1 MLLHMSPVKPLRTR
15 PTRGEVRDRIL
26 DAASKVFAAE
36 GFAGATIDAI
46 GQTAGFTKGAVYSN
60 FESKDELFLALVDRE
75 FELRGEQIAIALDRS
90 DGDTAAAARE
100 VSRSVL
106 DSVRDHSD
114 YYVLLVEYWLR
125 AQRDPQLRE
134 RLIERR
140 RAAADQA
147 LHIVESTDTVPGT
160 GGWPTSPSSSSPST
174 WASRWKRCCVRE
186 PSTPS
191 CSRNSSPHCWN
202 RFRFP
207 AIRESHTMDAKEVPD
222 DIAPAITAAGLG
234 STVST
239 GRCSRGRPGPDAGV
253 SRHSDARRSGSDN
266 AVADARGTIQG
277 QSRLAERARR
287 NDAARDP
294 PALLDRSL
302 RRHR

>member
-1 MLLHMSPVKPLRTR
+1 MLLHMSPVKPRRTR
-15 PTRGEVRDRIL
+15 PTRDEVRDRIL

-46 GQTAGFTKGAVYSN
+46 GQAAGFTKGAVYSN
-60 FESKDELFLALVDRE
+60 FESKDELFLALLDRE
-75 FELRGEQIAIALDRS
+75 FEQRGEQIAIALDRS

-147 LHIVESTDTVPGT
+147 LHIVESTDTVPGDRRLT
-160 GGWPTSPSSSSPST
+160 
-174 WASRWKRCCVRE
+174 
-186 PSTPS
+186 
-191 CSRNSSPHCWN
+191 
-202 RFRFP
+202 
-207 AIRESHTMDAKEVPD
+207 
-222 DIAPAITAAGLG
+222 DIAQLVVTLNLG
-234 STVST
+234 VAMEEVL
-239 GRCSRGRPGPDAGV
+239 RPGTINPDL
-253 SRHSDARRSGSDN
+253 
-266 AVADARGTIQG
+266 
-277 QSRLAERARR
+277 LAQLVT
-287 NDAARDP
+287 
-294 PALLDRSL
+294 ALLDSIPVSGE
-302 RRHR
+302 

>member
-1 MLLHMSPVKPLRTR
+1 MSPVKPLRTR

-46 GQTAGFTKGAVYSN
+46 GQAAGFTKGAVYSN
-60 FESKDELFLALVDRE
+60 FESKDELFLALLDRE

-90 DGDTAAAARE
+90 DGDSGAAARE

-147 LHIVESTDTVPGT
+147 LDIVESTDTVPGDRRLADVAQLVVT
-160 GGWPTSPSSSSPST
+160 LNLGV
-174 WASRWKRCCVRE
+174 AME
-186 PSTPS
+186 
-191 CSRNSSPHCWN
+191 
-202 RFRFP
+202 
-207 AIRESHTMDAKEVPD
+207 EVLRPGTINPD
-222 DIAPAITAAGLG
+222 LLAQLITA
-234 STVST
+234 
-239 GRCSRGRPGPDAGV
+239 
-253 SRHSDARRSGSDN
+253 
-266 AVADARGTIQG
+266 
-277 QSRLAERARR
+277 
-287 NDAARDP
+287 
-294 PALLDRSL
+294 LLESIPV
-302 RRHR
+302 

>member
-1 MLLHMSPVKPLRTR
+1 MLLGMSPVKPLRSR

-26 DAASKVFAAE
+26 DAAAKVFAAE

-46 GQTAGFTKGAVYSN
+46 GQAAGFTKGAVYSN
-60 FESKDELFLALVDRE
+60 FESKDELFLALLDRE

-90 DGDTAAAARE
+90 AGDTTAAARE

-147 LHIVESTDTVPGT
+147 LHIVESTDTVPGDRRLT
-160 GGWPTSPSSSSPST
+160 
-174 WASRWKRCCVRE
+174 
-186 PSTPS
+186 
-191 CSRNSSPHCWN
+191 
-202 RFRFP
+202 
-207 AIRESHTMDAKEVPD
+207 
-222 DIAPAITAAGLG
+222 DIAQLVVTLNLGVAMEEVLRPGTINPDLLAQLITA
-234 STVST
+234 
-239 GRCSRGRPGPDAGV
+239 
-253 SRHSDARRSGSDN
+253 
-266 AVADARGTIQG
+266 
-277 QSRLAERARR
+277 
-287 NDAARDP
+287 
-294 PALLDRSL
+294 LLESMPV
-302 RRHR
+302 

>member
-1 MLLHMSPVKPLRTR
+1 MSPVKPLRTR

-46 GQTAGFTKGAVYSN
+46 GQAAGFTKGAVYSN
-60 FESKDELFLALVDRE
+60 FESKDELFLALLDRE

-147 LHIVESTDTVPGT
+147 LHIVESTDTVPGDRRLT
-160 GGWPTSPSSSSPST
+160 
-174 WASRWKRCCVRE
+174 
-186 PSTPS
+186 
-191 CSRNSSPHCWN
+191 
-202 RFRFP
+202 
-207 AIRESHTMDAKEVPD
+207 
-222 DIAPAITAAGLG
+222 DIAQLVVTLNLGVAMEEVLRPGTINPDLLARLITA
-234 STVST
+234 
-239 GRCSRGRPGPDAGV
+239 
-253 SRHSDARRSGSDN
+253 
-266 AVADARGTIQG
+266 
-277 QSRLAERARR
+277 
-287 NDAARDP
+287 
-294 PALLDRSL
+294 LLESIPV
-302 RRHR
+302 

>member
-46 GQTAGFTKGAVYSN
+46 GQAAGFTKGAVYSN
-60 FESKDELFLALVDRE
+60 FESKDELFLALLGRE

-90 DGDTAAAARE
+90 DGDSGAAARE

-147 LHIVESTDTVPGT
+147 LDIVESTDTVPGDRRLT
-160 GGWPTSPSSSSPST
+160 DVAQLVVTLNLGV
-174 WASRWKRCCVRE
+174 AME
-186 PSTPS
+186 
-191 CSRNSSPHCWN
+191 
-202 RFRFP
+202 
-207 AIRESHTMDAKEVPD
+207 EVLRPGTINPD
-222 DIAPAITAAGLG
+222 LLAQLITA
-234 STVST
+234 
-239 GRCSRGRPGPDAGV
+239 
-253 SRHSDARRSGSDN
+253 
-266 AVADARGTIQG
+266 
-277 QSRLAERARR
+277 
-287 NDAARDP
+287 
-294 PALLDRSL
+294 LLESIPV
-302 RRHR
+302 

>member
-1 MLLHMSPVKPLRTR
+1 MLLHMSPVKPLRSR

-46 GQTAGFTKGAVYSN
+46 GQAAGFTKGAVYSN
-60 FESKDELFLALVDRE
+60 FESKDELFLALLDRE

-90 DGDTAAAARE
+90 DGDRAAAARE

-106 DSVRDHSD
+106 DSVREHSD

-147 LHIVESTDTVPGT
+147 LHIVESTDTVPGDRRLT
-160 GGWPTSPSSSSPST
+160 
-174 WASRWKRCCVRE
+174 
-186 PSTPS
+186 
-191 CSRNSSPHCWN
+191 
-202 RFRFP
+202 
-207 AIRESHTMDAKEVPD
+207 
-222 DIAPAITAAGLG
+222 DIAQLVVTINLGVAMEEVLRPGTINPDLLAQLITA
-234 STVST
+234 
-239 GRCSRGRPGPDAGV
+239 
-253 SRHSDARRSGSDN
+253 
-266 AVADARGTIQG
+266 
-277 QSRLAERARR
+277 
-287 NDAARDP
+287 
-294 PALLDRSL
+294 LLESIPV
-302 RRHR
+302 

>member
-1 MLLHMSPVKPLRTR
+1 MLLGMSPVKPLRSR

-26 DAASKVFAAE
+26 DAAAKVFAAE

-46 GQTAGFTKGAVYSN
+46 GQAAGFTKGAVYSN
-60 FESKDELFLALVDRE
+60 FESKDELFLALLDRE

-90 DGDTAAAARE
+90 AGDTTAAARE

-147 LHIVESTDTVPGT
+147 LHIVESTDTVPGDRRLT
-160 GGWPTSPSSSSPST
+160 
-174 WASRWKRCCVRE
+174 
-186 PSTPS
+186 
-191 CSRNSSPHCWN
+191 
-202 RFRFP
+202 
-207 AIRESHTMDAKEVPD
+207 
-222 DIAPAITAAGLG
+222 DIAQLVVTLNLGVAMEEVLRPGTINPDLLAQLITA
-234 STVST
+234 
-239 GRCSRGRPGPDAGV
+239 
-253 SRHSDARRSGSDN
+253 
-266 AVADARGTIQG
+266 
-277 QSRLAERARR
+277 
-287 NDAARDP
+287 
-294 PALLDRSL
+294 LLESIPV
-302 RRHR
+302 

>member
-46 GQTAGFTKGAVYSN
+46 GQAAGFTKGAVYSN
-60 FESKDELFLALVDRE
+60 FESKDELFLALLDRE

-90 DGDTAAAARE
+90 DGDSGAAARE

-147 LHIVESTDTVPGT
+147 LDIVESTDTVPGDRRLADVAQLVVT
-160 GGWPTSPSSSSPST
+160 LNLGV
-174 WASRWKRCCVRE
+174 AME
-186 PSTPS
+186 
-191 CSRNSSPHCWN
+191 
-202 RFRFP
+202 
-207 AIRESHTMDAKEVPD
+207 EVLRPGTINPD
-222 DIAPAITAAGLG
+222 LLAQLITA
-234 STVST
+234 
-239 GRCSRGRPGPDAGV
+239 
-253 SRHSDARRSGSDN
+253 
-266 AVADARGTIQG
+266 
-277 QSRLAERARR
+277 
-287 NDAARDP
+287 
-294 PALLDRSL
+294 LLESIPV
-302 RRHR
+302 